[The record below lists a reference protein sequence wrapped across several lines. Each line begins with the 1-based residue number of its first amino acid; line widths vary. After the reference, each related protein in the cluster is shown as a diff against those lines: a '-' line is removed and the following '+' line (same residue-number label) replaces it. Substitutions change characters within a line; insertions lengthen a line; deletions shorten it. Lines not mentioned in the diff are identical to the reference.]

1 MSVFFSKNSSKRFF
15 LRGLFLFVLVLN
27 LALSASPVRAGV
39 WGESI
44 AATLL
49 GETLEV
55 IKRQIEGAILG
66 TLKVAAIKVLNSKVA
81 QMVGGSS
88 VGDALFITDWGD
100 FLYNNPAEKTKLFMN
115 DFFTLTTRGKYASA
129 NYVGIGDVA
138 GNVSGNYAGYLRAR
152 AENSIGVFDQ
162 KTGSYMEYDLDQYAD
177 NPERMFLEGDWR
189 GFNAFFSNPMN
200 NPFGYE
206 LVAQGVYAERLA
218 QEQEAAKTRAI
229 SPGFVGPT
237 DANGNTIAP
246 AATIEAMTVNVQ
258 NIGNNL
264 IAAAENPGEFLSG
277 VVGALVN
284 KTVSSLVQRGVGQ
297 VQANIQRGIDS
308 VDNKVVGALNQANRA
323 LGPAAQFTSEVS
335 QRTDVYV
342 RPYTKPPPPA
352 NGPEDGGG

>member
-1 MSVFFSKNSSKRFF
+1 MVKQKWYIRKTKQ
-15 LRGLFLFVLVLN
+15 LFLGWMFICVFVTQAFWSVPTAHAWDA
-27 LALSASPVRAGV
+27 ALGAIVHRALDTV
-39 WGESI
+39 YEQ
-44 AATLL
+44 L
-49 GETLEV
+49 
-55 IKRQIEGAILG
+55 EGAILG
-66 TLKVAAIKVLNSKVA
+66 TLKVSAIKILNSKVA

-100 FLYNNPAEKTKLFMN
+100 FLYNTPAEKTKLFMN

-138 GNVSGNYAGYLRAR
+138 GNVSGNYAGYLRSR
-152 AENSIGVFDQ
+152 AENSIGVFYSGTQ
-162 KTGSYMEYDLDQYAD
+162 SYFEYDLDQYAD
-177 NPERMFLEGDWR
+177 NPERMFQEGDWR

-218 QEQEAAKTRAI
+218 QEQDAARTKAI

-246 AATIEAMTVNVQ
+246 AATIEAMTTNVQ

-264 IAAAENPGEFLSG
+264 IAAATNPGEFLSG

-308 VDNKVVGALNQANRA
+308 VDNKVVGALDQANRA

-335 QRTDVYV
+335 QKTDVYV

-352 NGPEDGGG
+352 NGDGGY

>member
-1 MSVFFSKNSSKRFF
+1 MRVFSLKNFSEKSFI
-15 LRGLFLFVLVLN
+15 RGFFLFVFVFNILF
-27 LALSASPVRAGV
+27 SAVPVRAAV

-44 AATLL
+44 AAELL
-49 GETLEV
+49 GQTLDT

-66 TLKVAAIKVLNSKVA
+66 TLKVAAIKILNSKVA

-100 FLYNNPAEKTKLFMN
+100 FLYNTPAEKTKLFMN

-138 GNVSGNYAGYLRAR
+138 GNVSGNYAGYLRSR
-152 AENSIGVFDQ
+152 AENSIGVFYSGTQ
-162 KTGSYMEYDLDQYAD
+162 SYFEYDLDQYAD
-177 NPERMFLEGDWR
+177 NPERMFQEGDWR

-218 QEQEAAKTRAI
+218 QEQDAARTKAQ
-229 SPGFVGPT
+229 SSGFVGPEK
-237 DANGNTIAP
+237 NGMTIAP

-264 IAAAENPGEFLSG
+264 IAAANNPGEFLSG

-308 VDNKVVGALNQANRA
+308 VDNKVVGALDQANRA

-335 QRTDVYV
+335 QKTDVYV

-352 NGPEDGGG
+352 NGPDGGY